1 MDLCADGVHGH
12 GPEQGG
18 AVMPRLSFSD
28 DEIVRATTRCK
39 TPLMDEEAALIDCE
53 KVLDAVEDSL
63 KRCDS
68 MSKGMSE
75 QGTGLPHS
83 QGVGVA
89 DGSDAPVAPPAGQGS
104 GVCSG
109 TSSLGDAS
117 PAAPADEEQQRSM
130 LQRVMRSRLRL
141 RRLLDQRAARALAA
155 ASSKADESSGDGGKR
170 RAEGGGDRGKR
181 REDGVQGGVVAR
193 ADSFMLETLSASTG
207 GSAQRD
213 NAICAPSALAPTGTW
228 MGRKSRS
235 VSWDDLPNKLL
246 REHTVR
252 LTRRVFTG
260 REDTR
265 VRDFVKMPRVVRKM
279 DKYSFTSGV
288 IGICLTEFVMLIHE
302 RLFRYY
308 YCALIFPL
316 LAMRVYLYRQN
327 RWHYF
332 LFDFCY
338 FVNMLGF
345 LLALTPIGTYP
356 VSFDTIIGLF

>member
-1 MDLCADGVHGH
+1 MTRIFFVFWKFVQKCLAMDLCAEGAHGE
-12 GPEQGG
+12 GRERGG
-18 AVMPRLSFSD
+18 AMMPRQSFSD

-63 KRCDS
+63 KRSDS
-68 MSKGMSE
+68 MGKGMSE

-83 QGVGVA
+83 RGFGVA
-89 DGSDAPVAPPAGQGS
+89 DGSDAPVAPPGEGS
-104 GVCSG
+104 GVCSM

-117 PAAPADEEQQRSM
+117 AAAPANEEQQRSM
-130 LQRVMRSRLRL
+130 MQQIMSSRLRL
-141 RRLLDQRAARALAA
+141 RRLLGVVDQRASAEDSVHGATSSRA
-155 ASSKADESSGDGGKR
+155 SW
-170 RAEGGGDRGKR
+170 RAK
-181 REDGVQGGVVAR
+181 Q
-193 ADSFMLETLSASTG
+193 
-207 GSAQRD
+207 
-213 NAICAPSALAPTGTW
+213 
-228 MGRKSRS
+228 
-235 VSWDDLPNKLL
+235 

-288 IGICLTEFVMLIHE
+288 IGICLTEYVMLIHE

-308 YCALIFPL
+308 YCALMFPL
-316 LAMRVYLYRQN
+316 LATRIYLYRQY

-345 LLALTPIGTYP
+345 LVSLTPIGTYP
-356 VSFDTIIGLF
+356 AAWHTFFVCATGPVMLASSHKSAHSRSLLPLNQVSFAPKSCQ